1 MEWKAVP
8 FYEGKYEAST
18 GGQVRNAITGKYVM
32 PYQINPED
40 DHLTV
45 TLTHNGDSR
54 AIGLHRVIAT
64 TFVPNYGMQT
74 VVHHKDFNP
83 KNNRPDNLEWVS
95 TQYNIALGNGKHN
108 TYTINVYRHGSEL
121 IKRYQTRTEFV
132 NELKVSGDTVTVWNN
147 VVPYMSQEGERTY
160 GISEVTFN
168 WLLSESYTRAM
179 EERRAKANSQ
189 NGAKSAGKGKVQVW
203 INSLN
208 EAELAK
214 VTEDAQAMSQRKFK
228 EAYGKTQVTVKKAL
242 GL

>member
-45 TLTHNGDSR
+45 TLTRNGDSR

-95 TQYNIALGNGKHN
+95 TQYNTALGNGKHN
-108 TYTINVYRHGSEL
+108 AYTINVYRHGSEL

-132 NELKVSGDTVTVWNN
+132 NELKVSGDVKTIWNN
-147 VVPYMSQEGERTY
+147 VVPYMSQAGERTY

-168 WLLSESYTRAM
+168 WLLSESYVSVM
-179 EERRAKANSQ
+179 KERRAKV
-189 NGAKSAGKGKVQVW
+189 NGQSAKGKGKVQTW
-203 INSLN
+203 LNSLD

-214 VTEDAQAMSQRKFK
+214 VTEDVQTLSRAKFK
-228 EAYGKTQVTVKKAL
+228 EAYDMTNTSVKKAL

>member
-45 TLTHNGDSR
+45 TLTRNGDSR

-179 EERRAKANSQ
+179 EERRAKVTGQS
-189 NGAKSAGKGKVQVW
+189 AKGKGKVQQA
-203 INSLN
+203 ILAMTP
-208 EAELAK
+208 EEL
-214 VTEDAQAMSQRKFK
+214 DALKKGVDDLSIRKFK
-228 EAYGKTQVTVKKAL
+228 DAFGMDKRQVVKAL